1 MMVDSSVLIAILEN
15 EPEAP
20 RLIEAMVN
28 DSTRLVSAVS
38 VVETSIVLLNRRGE
52 TGVVELDVLL
62 EEAEIEIIAVTPEQA
77 VLARQA
83 YLRYGKGRHPAK
95 LNFGDCFSYAAA
107 LACDEPLLFKGDDF
121 NKTDIP
127 CCIEWV

>member
-20 RLIEAMVN
+20 RLIEALIN
-28 DSTRLVSAVS
+28 DPVRLISAVS
-38 VVETSIVLLNRRGE
+38 VVETSIVILNRRGE
-52 TGVVELDVLL
+52 TGVVELDKLL
-62 EEAEIEIIAVTPEQA
+62 EEAEIEVIAVTLEQA
-77 VLARQA
+77 ALARQA
-83 YLRYGKGRHPAK
+83 YFRYGKGRHPAK

-107 LACDEPLLFKGDDF
+107 LACGEPLLFKGDDF